1 MASRSALPFA
11 GTLAPVSLIPQ
22 PAHLAR
28 SLRVLTGA
36 AAVLLALLLPGAAF
50 AQAAVAAPEAT
61 TPTTA
66 PSAGG
71 ADAGVAAKGSPSAPG
86 AAAAK
91 GAAAGRP
98 SASLTAL
105 VPAAAQ
111 GSLFAG
117 SLLSFRNS
125 TSAISLDKSAEPMW
139 NPQYSLSLTMAPNVN
154 ISPKFF
160 VRGNLTV
167 SRELTNADWT
177 SYDQETTL
185 SDTTFTLGYRAFRFP
200 VGIMWNFDGQVGL
213 PTSKASQARTL
224 NATTALG
231 SQLIFFKGNFF
242 AVASFRASKFWN
254 SYTTGETETP
264 RITNCRELSTG
275 CDPYLNTGVR
285 NAEFRIVTV
294 ASTGYT
300 VVPWLTLNLTGGV
313 ISDLLY
319 KNTTQDA
326 RGGIAV
332 APKGDAPNY
341 REFMYY
347 SVSAD
352 FRVHPS
358 VTLSLGTDT
367 FNSQLAPDSTYQK
380 PFFNRFT
387 TVFFDVTFFPDRLV
401 H

>member
-1 MASRSALPFA
+1 MASRFALPLDLSHRPLS
-11 GTLAPVSLIPQ
+11 TRPLL
-22 PAHLAR
+22 
-28 SLRVLTGA
+28 VLGGL
-36 AAVLLALLLPGAAF
+36 LLALALPTAAS
-50 AQAAVAAPEAT
+50 AQTTTSTAAPAAVPAADAATPTAAP
-61 TPTTA
+61 
-66 PSAGG
+66 
-71 ADAGVAAKGSPSAPG
+71 DAGVATTGSTAAPAG
-86 AAAAK
+86 PAAAK
-91 GAAAGRP
+91 GAASGRP

-117 SLLSFRNS
+117 SLLTFRNS
-125 TSAISLDKSAEPMW
+125 TSAIGLDKSAEPMW
-139 NPQYSLSLTMAPNVN
+139 NPQYSMSLTMAPNVN
-154 ISPKFF
+154 LSPKFF

-167 SRELTNADWT
+167 SREFTDADWT
-177 SYDQETTL
+177 TYNQETML

-200 VGIMWNFDGQVGL
+200 DLGLMWNFDTQLGL

-254 SYTTGETETP
+254 SYTTSETETP
-264 RITNCRELSTG
+264 WVKNCRELSSG

-319 KNTTQDA
+319 KNSTQDA
-326 RGGIAV
+326 TGGIAV
-332 APKGDAPNY
+332 APKGDSPNY

-358 VTLSLGTDT
+358 VTLSVGTDT
-367 FNSQLAPDSTYQK
+367 FNPQLAPDSTYQK
-380 PFFNRFT
+380 PFFNRLT
-387 TVFFDVTFFPDRLV
+387 TLFFDVTFFPDRLV